1 MNMEEKNKELTELQ
15 AQELL
20 AQVLNNTPVPIEIDG
35 TVYQITALKL
45 GVQNLI
51 AEESCKIQKAQE
63 GNMLDLYK
71 QFAQS
76 IPAVIQCLCYAV
88 LNDKD
93 RIFKDYARREYSD
106 EYYALYESLEWCS
119 DRSTWMDI
127 LVQIMN
133 RIDFN
138 FFYYAASTLTML
150 REQSLT
156 TRKKIAVQSST
167 RQQPKLAK

>member
-1 MNMEEKNKELTELQ
+1 MEEKKKEITELQ

-20 AQVLNNTPVPIEIDG
+20 AQVLNNTPIPIMIDG
-35 TVYQITALKL
+35 TEYQITALKL

-51 AEESCKIQKAQE
+51 AEESCKIQKAQD

-76 IPAVIQCLCYAV
+76 IPAVIRCLCYAV

-93 RIFKDYARREYSD
+93 RIFSNYAKREYSD
-106 EYYALYESLEWCS
+106 EYQALYESLEWCS
-119 DRSTWMDI
+119 DRSTWMGI
-127 LVQIMN
+127 LVQVMN

-138 FFYYAASTLTML
+138 FFYYATTTLTTL

-156 TRKKIAVQSST
+156 TRKKIVAQSST
-167 RQQPKLAK
+167 KQLLKSGK

>member
-1 MNMEEKNKELTELQ
+1 MEEDKKKEITELQ

-20 AQVLNNTPVPIEIDG
+20 AQVLNNTPIPIEIDG
-35 TVYQITALKL
+35 TIYQITALKL

-51 AEESCKIQKAQE
+51 AEESCKIQKAQD
-63 GNMLDLYK
+63 GNMLDLFK

-76 IPAVIQCLCYAV
+76 IPAVIRCLCYAV

-93 RIFKDYARREYSD
+93 RIFSNYAKREYSD
-106 EYYALYESLEWCS
+106 EYQALYESLEWCS
-119 DRSTWMDI
+119 DRSTWMEI

-133 RIDFN
+133 RIDLN
-138 FFYYAASTLTML
+138 FFYYAASTLTTL
-150 REQSLT
+150 REQSLK

-167 RQQPKLAK
+167 RQQPKSGK

>member
-1 MNMEEKNKELTELQ
+1 MEDKENKKEITDLQ

-20 AQVLNNTPVPIEIDG
+20 AQVLNNTPIPIEIDG
-35 TVYQITALKL
+35 TIYQITSLKL

-63 GNMLDLYK
+63 GNMLDLFK

-76 IPAVIQCLCYAV
+76 VPAVIRCLCYAV

-93 RIFKDYARREYSD
+93 RIFKDYAKREHSD
-106 EYYALYESLEWCS
+106 EYQALYESLEWCS
-119 DRSTWMDI
+119 DRNTWMEV

-133 RIDFN
+133 RIDFS
-138 FFYYAASTLTML
+138 FFHYATTTLTTI

-156 TRKKIAVQSST
+156 TRKKIVAHS
-167 RQQPKLAK
+167 